1 MTDTVVS
8 NLKPDPADCQCG
20 CGLVGQPRQKKWK
33 DGTQHVRNCV
43 CRRCMGARNRSKGDG
58 KARKARKAL
67 NLVGANTRH
76 EEHAG
81 GNVRWEAKAGA
92 QVKPM
97 WTAFLRAEAQS
108 EQQRPMGDNRPFVM
122 TAAPDGISDQLVAFR
137 LSQISEVVI
146 GLADGLGFFDPE
158 VAG

>member
-1 MTDTVVS
+1 MTEAWS
-8 NLKPDPADCQCG
+8 NLKDNVGECG
-20 CGLVGQPRQKKWK
+20 CGCGAY
-33 DGTQHVRNCV
+33 GTLKRPNRAGVVCV
-43 CRRCMGARNRSKGDG
+43 ARKCRCRSCMGRVNRSKGDA

-92 QVKPM
+92 QIKPM
-97 WTAFLRAEAQS
+97 WTAFLKAEAQS
-108 EQQRPMGDNRPFVM
+108 EAQRPMGDTRPFVM

-137 LSQISEVVI
+137 LSQISEVVV
-146 GLADGLGFFDPE
+146 GLADGLGFFDPKE
-158 VAG
+158 AG